1 MDAASGF
8 LFLSYP
14 PRTLL
19 CFGIVCHFHNTIG
32 KGFYTVTEDRNS
44 IRRGSKVNQILL
56 QFVNGITYAGLLFMI
71 SSGFTLIFGVMRVI
85 NMSHGA
91 FYILGA
97 YIAYT
102 LQKQT
107 GNWLIA
113 IIIGGM
119 TVGITAYF
127 VRLLVSRV
135 KGALPQTVLT
145 LGIAMMI
152 GDLCLY
158 IWGGLP
164 ITVGEPVFTETPVAL
179 LGSTYPT
186 FRFFVL
192 ALAIA
197 TGSVMWYVL
206 QRTQLGRILRAGT
219 DNRSMTSALG
229 INIDRIFYLV
239 FILTGFITGLS
250 GAVGGTYIA
259 FGPGSDFTILTYAL
273 VVVIMG
279 GMGSVAGSALG
290 ALIVGVVDSFGR
302 AYVHEV
308 AIFLLMGTL
317 IIVLAFRPRGLLGRE
332 E

>member
-1 MDAASGF
+1 VD
-8 LFLSYP
+8 
-14 PRTLL
+14 
-19 CFGIVCHFHNTIG
+19 
-32 KGFYTVTEDRNS
+32 
-44 IRRGSKVNQILL
+44 QILI
-56 QFVNGITYAGLLFMI
+56 QFTNGITYAGLLFMI
-71 SSGFTLIFGVMRVI
+71 ASGFTLIFGVMRVI

-97 YIAYT
+97 FIAYT
-102 LQKQT
+102 IQKST
-107 GNWLIA
+107 GNWLFA
-113 IIIGGM
+113 II
-119 TVGITAYF
+119 VGSLAVAATAYI

-135 KGALPQTVLT
+135 EGALPQTVLT
-145 LGIAMMI
+145 LGFAMMI

-164 ITVGEPVFTETPVAL
+164 RTVGEPVFSQNPIPFAGL
-179 LGSTYPT
+179 TYPA

-192 ALAIA
+192 GLAIVVGA
-197 TGSVMWYVL
+197 GMWYML

-219 DNRSMTSALG
+219 DNQSMTSALG
-229 INIDRIFYLV
+229 ININKIFTLV

-259 FGPGSDFTILTYAL
+259 FGPGSDFSILTYAL

-279 GMGSVAGSALG
+279 GMGSIAGSALG

>member
-1 MDAASGF
+1 
-8 LFLSYP
+8 
-14 PRTLL
+14 
-19 CFGIVCHFHNTIG
+19 
-32 KGFYTVTEDRNS
+32 
-44 IRRGSKVNQILL
+44 VNQILI
-56 QFVNGITYAGLLFMI
+56 QFTNGITYAGLLFMI
-71 SSGFTLIFGVMRVI
+71 ASGFTLIFGVMRVI

-97 YIAYT
+97 FIAYT
-102 LQKQT
+102 IQKQT
-107 GNWLIA
+107 GNWLSA
-113 IIIGGM
+113 IIVGSI
-119 TVGITAYF
+119 TVAATAF
-127 VRLLVSRV
+127 IVRLLVSRV

-164 ITVGEPVFTETPVAL
+164 RTVGEPIFTQNPIPFAGL
-179 LGSTYPT
+179 TYPT

-192 ALAIA
+192 GLACVV
-197 TGSVMWYVL
+197 GGGMWYML

-229 INIDRIFYLV
+229 INIDRIFTLV
-239 FILTGFITGLS
+239 FIMTGFITGLS

-259 FGPGSDFTILTYAL
+259 FGPGSDFVILTYAL

-279 GMGSVAGSALG
+279 GMGSIAGSALG
-290 ALIVGVVDSFGR
+290 ALIVGIVDSFGR

-317 IIVLAFRPRGLLGRE
+317 IIVLAFRPQGLLGRE

>member
-1 MDAASGF
+1 
-8 LFLSYP
+8 
-14 PRTLL
+14 
-19 CFGIVCHFHNTIG
+19 
-32 KGFYTVTEDRNS
+32 
-44 IRRGSKVNQILL
+44 VNQILI
-56 QFVNGITYAGLLFMI
+56 QFTNGITYAGLLFMI
-71 SSGFTLIFGVMRVI
+71 ASGFTLIFGVMRVI

-97 YIAYT
+97 FIAYT
-102 LQKQT
+102 IQKNT
-107 GNWLIA
+107 ANWLLA
-113 IIIGGM
+113 II
-119 TVGITAYF
+119 VGSLAVAATAF
-127 VRLLVSRV
+127 IVRLLVSRV

-164 ITVGEPVFTETPVAL
+164 RTIGEPIFAQSPIPFA
-179 LGSTYPT
+179 GITYPA

-192 ALAIA
+192 ALACVV
-197 TGSVMWYVL
+197 GGVMWYML

-219 DNRSMTSALG
+219 DNQSMTSALG
-229 INIDRIFYLV
+229 ININKIFTLV

-259 FGPGSDFTILTYAL
+259 FGPGSDFFILTYAL

-279 GMGSVAGSALG
+279 GMGSIAGSALG
-290 ALIVGVVDSFGR
+290 AFIVGIVDSFGR

>member
-1 MDAASGF
+1 M
-8 LFLSYP
+8 
-14 PRTLL
+14 
-19 CFGIVCHFHNTIG
+19 
-32 KGFYTVTEDRNS
+32 
-44 IRRGSKVNQILL
+44 NQVLL
-56 QFVNGITYAGLLFMI
+56 QFVNGITYAGLLFM
-71 SSGFTLIFGVMRVI
+71 SARGFTLIFGVMRVI

-102 LQKQT
+102 IQKQT
-107 GNWLIA
+107 GNWVAGIIVGSIA
-113 IIIGGM
+113 
-119 TVGITAYF
+119 VGITALI
-127 VRLLVSRV
+127 VRMLVSRV

-164 ITVGEPVFTETPVAL
+164 RTIGEPTFTMNPIPL
-179 LGSTYPT
+179 LGSTYPA

-192 ALAIA
+192 GLACVV
-197 TGSVMWYVL
+197 GGGMWYML

-219 DNRSMTSALG
+219 DNRPMTSALG
-229 INIDRIFYLV
+229 INIDRIFTLV
-239 FILTGFITGLS
+239 FILTGLLTGLS

-259 FGPGSDFTILTYAL
+259 FGPGSDFSILTYAL

-279 GMGSVAGSALG
+279 GMGSIPGSALG
-290 ALIVGVVDSFGR
+290 ALMVGLVDSIGR

>member
-1 MDAASGF
+1 M
-8 LFLSYP
+8 
-14 PRTLL
+14 
-19 CFGIVCHFHNTIG
+19 
-32 KGFYTVTEDRNS
+32 
-44 IRRGSKVNQILL
+44 NQILI
-56 QFVNGITYAGLLFMI
+56 QFMNGITYAGLLFMI
-71 SSGFTLIFGVMRVI
+71 ASGFTLIFGVMRVI

-102 LQKQT
+102 IQKQS
-107 GNWLIA
+107 GNWFYGIVVGS
-113 IIIGGM
+113 I
-119 TVGITAYF
+119 TVGITAYV

-135 KGALPQTVLT
+135 KGDLPQTVLT
-145 LGIAMMI
+145 LGISMMI
-152 GDLCLY
+152 ADLCLY

-164 ITVGEPVFTETPVAL
+164 RTVGEPLFTSTPIPFA
-179 LGSTYPT
+179 GITYPT

-192 ALAIA
+192 GLALVVG
-197 TGSVMWYVL
+197 GSMWYVM

-229 INIDRIFYLV
+229 INIDRIFTLV

-259 FGPGSDFTILTYAL
+259 FGPGSDFSILTYAL

-279 GMGSVAGSALG
+279 GMGSIAGSALG
-290 ALIVGVVDSFGR
+290 ALIVGLVDSFGR

>member
-1 MDAASGF
+1 M
-8 LFLSYP
+8 
-14 PRTLL
+14 
-19 CFGIVCHFHNTIG
+19 
-32 KGFYTVTEDRNS
+32 
-44 IRRGSKVNQILL
+44 NQILI
-56 QFVNGITYAGLLFMI
+56 QFTNGITYAGLLFMI
-71 SSGFTLIFGVMRVI
+71 ASGFTLIFGVMRVI

-97 YIAYT
+97 FIAYT
-102 LQKQT
+102 IQKQT
-107 GNWLIA
+107 GNWLSA
-113 IIIGGM
+113 IIVGSV
-119 TVGITAYF
+119 TVAATAF
-127 VRLLVSRV
+127 IVRLLVSRV

-164 ITVGEPVFTETPVAL
+164 RTVGEPIFTQNPVPFAGL
-179 LGSTYPT
+179 TYPT

-192 ALAIA
+192 GLACVV
-197 TGSVMWYVL
+197 GGGMWYML

-229 INIDRIFYLV
+229 INIDRIFTLV
-239 FILTGFITGLS
+239 FIMTGFITGMS

-259 FGPGSDFTILTYAL
+259 FGPGSDFVILTYAL

-279 GMGSVAGSALG
+279 GMGSIAGSALG
-290 ALIVGVVDSFGR
+290 ALIVGIVDSFGR

-317 IIVLAFRPRGLLGRE
+317 IIVLAFRPQGLLGRE

>member
-1 MDAASGF
+1 
-8 LFLSYP
+8 
-14 PRTLL
+14 
-19 CFGIVCHFHNTIG
+19 
-32 KGFYTVTEDRNS
+32 
-44 IRRGSKVNQILL
+44 
-56 QFVNGITYAGLLFMI
+56 
-71 SSGFTLIFGVMRVI
+71 VMRVI

-91 FYILGA
+91 FYLLGA
-97 YIAYT
+97 FIAYT
-102 LQKQT
+102 IQKST
-107 GNWLIA
+107 GNWLFA
-113 IIIGGM
+113 IF
-119 TVGITAYF
+119 VGSLAVAVTAYI

-135 KGALPQTVLT
+135 EGALPQTVLT
-145 LGIAMMI
+145 LGFAMMI

-164 ITVGEPVFTETPVAL
+164 RTVGEPVFSQNPIPFVGL
-179 LGSTYPT
+179 TYPS

-192 ALAIA
+192 GLAIVVGA
-197 TGSVMWYVL
+197 GMWYML

-219 DNRSMTSALG
+219 DNQSMTSALG
-229 INIDRIFYLV
+229 ININKIFTLV

-259 FGPGSDFTILTYAL
+259 FGPGSDFSILTYAL

-279 GMGSVAGSALG
+279 GMGSIAGSALG

>member
-1 MDAASGF
+1 
-8 LFLSYP
+8 
-14 PRTLL
+14 
-19 CFGIVCHFHNTIG
+19 
-32 KGFYTVTEDRNS
+32 VT
-44 IRRGSKVNQILL
+44 QILL
-56 QFVNGITYAGLLFMI
+56 QFINSITYAGLLFMI
-71 SSGFTLIFGVMRVI
+71 ASGFTLIFGVMRVI

-102 LQKQT
+102 MQKQT

-113 IIIGGM
+113 IILGSI
-119 TVGITAYF
+119 TVGITAYL

-145 LGIAMMI
+145 LGIAMML
-152 GDLCLY
+152 GDICLY

-164 ITVGEPVFTETPVAL
+164 ITVGEPAFSETPIAL
-179 LGSTYPT
+179 LGSTYPS

-192 ALAIA
+192 GLAIA
-197 TGSVMWYVL
+197 VGSAMWYML

-219 DNRSMTSALG
+219 DNRPMTSALG
-229 INIDRIFYLV
+229 INIDRIFSLV
-239 FILTGFITGLS
+239 FILTGFLAGLS

-259 FGPGSDFTILTYAL
+259 FGPGSAFTILTYAL

-279 GMGSVAGSALG
+279 GMGSIAGSALG
-290 ALIVGVVDSFGR
+290 SLIVGIVDSFGR